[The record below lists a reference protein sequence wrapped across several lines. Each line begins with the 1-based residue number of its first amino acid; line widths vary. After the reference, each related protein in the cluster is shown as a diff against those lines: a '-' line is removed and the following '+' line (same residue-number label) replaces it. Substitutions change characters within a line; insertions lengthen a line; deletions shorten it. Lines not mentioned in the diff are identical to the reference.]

1 MRLPDKLRMRLRM
14 LFSRKHEVHRLDA
27 ELNFHLEELTAE
39 NIASGMNP
47 MEARQAAL
55 RTFGNPILVREQAG
69 DTWSWNRLERL
80 GHNVRIGIR
89 TLTRTPGFALVS
101 ILIIAI
107 GIGTNAALFTVVRSV
122 LLKPLPYR
130 DPSRLIRLY
139 EHSTDD
145 KFPRNDVAAGIFAEW
160 KRQNHGFS
168 ELAILQSD
176 LGYNLSASGGQLP
189 EKVSATVCSWD
200 LFPTLGVQPALGRG
214 FSETDDRPSA
224 SATAILSW
232 GLWKR
237 RFGGDPA
244 ILNHAIHLDAKV
256 YTVIGI
262 MPAWFSYP
270 DQSVQ
275 LWTPIYHEINA
286 DEMRALDSHDFVVV
300 GRLRPKVTE
309 TEAATELSLITARIH
324 NQHLDDPYISKAA
337 NSQPLLNDMIGEI
350 KKPLY
355 VLLAAAGC
363 LLAIACLNVAS
374 LLVARGATR
383 RRELAIR
390 SALGASRL
398 HQLGEQLTESFLLS
412 VVGGGIG
419 LIMAQ
424 LVLRW
429 FASTRQDMVRI
440 ESIHID
446 GIVVS
451 FTVVLIVLSAC
462 LAGVISSFSIR
473 GDQIVR
479 ALQESS
485 RSQSAGQ
492 GRVRLRRWLL
502 SLEVG
507 LTVILLVG
515 AGLLLKSYERLRS
528 VDMGCVTK
536 NVLTMQF
543 SLPEEKYSQPVQ
555 RANFFSDLIER
566 VRSLPGVRTAG
577 LVRKLPGQGYAGDT
591 SFSIA
596 EHPPLQTGQM
606 QYAMVRW
613 ADAGYFAAMG
623 IPILR
628 GHTFDEHQW
637 LGGASQVIIS
647 KSFAHQYFDD
657 EDPIGKHL
665 LTRVLPAINPTLFQ
679 GRHYGEIVGVVGDTR
694 FQVSKDPQGAMYFP
708 IYSGTF
714 GSATL
719 AVQSDQEVSRLAL
732 PIQRIV
738 QQLDPDL
745 AVADILTM
753 DQIIGQSAIDSSFN
767 ATLLFVFAVF
777 SLVLAAV
784 GLFGV
789 LSYLV
794 AQRTTE
800 IGIRIALGAQ
810 RDEVL
815 RLTLL
820 DGLRPAFIGL
830 VIGLFGSIAAAQ
842 LIRSML
848 YGINPFDPAV
858 FVCVAA
864 ILILVATAACVAPAW
879 QASRLDPMTA
889 LRSE

>member
-1 MRLPDKLRMRLRM
+1 MLSLDKLRVRFRM
-14 LFSRKHEVHRLDA
+14 LFARRREVQRLDS

-39 NIASGMNP
+39 NIASGMSP
-47 MEARQAAL
+47 TEARQKAL
-55 RTFGNPILVREQAG
+55 RAFGNPILVREQAG
-69 DTWSWNRLERL
+69 ATWSWNRLEL
-80 GHNVRIGIR
+80 LAHNIRIGIR
-89 TLTRTPGFALVS
+89 TLARTPGFAIVS
-101 ILIIAI
+101 ILIIALS
-107 GIGTNAALFTVVRSV
+107 IGTNAALFTVVRSV
-122 LLKPLPYR
+122 LLKPLPFR
-130 DPSRLIRLY
+130 EPTRLIRLY

-145 KFPRNDVAAGIFAEW
+145 KFPRNDVAGGIFAEW
-160 KRQNHGFS
+160 KKQSHGFS
-168 ELAILQSD
+168 ELAILQYG

-189 EKVSATVCSWD
+189 EKISAAMCSWN
-200 LFPTLGVQPALGRG
+200 LFPTFGVHPALGRS
-214 FSETDDRPSA
+214 FSATDDQPSA
-224 SATAILSW
+224 NATAILTW

-237 RFGGDPA
+237 RFGGNPT
-244 ILNHAIHLDAKV
+244 ILNKAIRLDAKV

-262 MPAWFSYP
+262 MPPWFTYP
-270 DQSVQ
+270 NQSVQ

-286 DEMRALDSHDFVVV
+286 EEMQALDSHDFVVV
-300 GRLRPKVTE
+300 GRLRPGLTE
-309 TEAATELSLITARIH
+309 TEATTGISLITSRIH
-324 NQHLDDPYISKAA
+324 NQHLDDPYVSKAA
-337 NSQPLLNDMIGEI
+337 NSQPLLDDMIGEI
-350 KKPLY
+350 KRPLY
-355 VLLAAAGC
+355 VLLAAACC

-374 LLVARGATR
+374 LLVARGAAR

-390 SALGASRL
+390 RALGGNRWR
-398 HQLGEQLTESFLLS
+398 QLGEHLTESFLLS
-412 VVGGGIG
+412 VAGGGIG
-419 LIMAQ
+419 LLIAQ

-429 FASTRQDMVRI
+429 FTNTRQGMARI
-440 ESIHID
+440 ESIQMD

-451 FTVVLIVLSAC
+451 FTVVLIVLSAL
-462 LAGVISSFSIR
+462 LAGVISSFSVR
-473 GDQIVR
+473 SDQILS

-507 LTVILLVG
+507 LTVVLLVG

-528 VDMGCVTK
+528 VDMGCVTR

-555 RANFFSDLIER
+555 RANFFSVLIER
-566 VRSLPGVRTAG
+566 VRSLPGVRAAG
-577 LVRKLPGQGYAGDT
+577 VVRKLPGQGYAGDT
-591 SFSIA
+591 SFFIA
-596 EHPPLQTGQM
+596 EHPPLPAGQM

-613 ADAGYFAAMG
+613 ADPGYFAAMG
-623 IPILR
+623 IPTLR
-628 GHTFDEHQW
+628 GHTFDNRQW

-647 KSFAHQYFDD
+647 QSFAHQYFGD
-657 EDPIGKHL
+657 ESPIGKHL
-665 LTRVLPAINPTLFQ
+665 LTRVLPAINPALFQ

-694 FQVSKDPQGAMYFP
+694 FQVSRDPQGVMYFP
-708 IYSGTF
+708 VYAGTF
-714 GSATL
+714 GSAAL
-719 AVQSDQEVSRLAL
+719 AVQSDQEVNRLSL

-745 AVADILTM
+745 AIADILTM
-753 DQIIGQSAIDSSFN
+753 DQIIGQSAMDSSFN

-777 SLVLAAV
+777 SLVLSAV

-820 DGLRPAFIGL
+820 DGLRPALIGL
-830 VIGLFGSIAAAQ
+830 AIGLFGGIAAAQ
-842 LIRSML
+842 FIRSML

-858 FVCVAA
+858 FVCVAG
-864 ILILVATAACVAPAW
+864 ILLLVATAACVAPAW

-889 LRSE
+889 LRAE

>member
-1 MRLPDKLRMRLRM
+1 MRLLDKLRMQLRM

-55 RTFGNPILVREQAG
+55 RTFGNPLLVREQAG

-80 GHNVRIGIR
+80 AHNVRIGIR
-89 TLTRTPGFALVS
+89 TLARTPGFAVVS
-101 ILIIAI
+101 TLIIAI

-168 ELAILQSD
+168 ELAILQSG

-189 EKVSATVCSWD
+189 EKVSAAVCSWD
-200 LFPTLGVQPALGRG
+200 LLPTLGVQPALGRG

-237 RFGGDPA
+237 RFGGDPT
-244 ILNHAIHLDAKV
+244 ILNQAIHLDAKV

-270 DQSVQ
+270 DQSVL

-300 GRLRPKVTE
+300 GRLRPEVTE

-350 KKPLY
+350 KRPLY
-355 VLLAAAGC
+355 VLLAAASC

-390 SALGASRL
+390 SALGASGW

-412 VVGGGIG
+412 VAGGGIG
-419 LIMAQ
+419 LIMSQ

-429 FASTRQDMVRI
+429 FASTRQDMARI

-451 FTVVLIVLSAC
+451 FTVVLIVLSAF

-473 GDQIVR
+473 GDLIVR

-485 RSQSAGQ
+485 RSLSAGQ

-566 VRSLPGVRTAG
+566 VRSLPGVRSAG

-628 GHTFDEHQW
+628 GHTFDQHQW

-647 KSFAHQYFDD
+647 QSFAHQYFED
-657 EDPIGKHL
+657 ENPIGKHL

-708 IYSGTF
+708 LYSGTF
-714 GSATL
+714 GSAAL

-753 DQIIGQSAIDSSFN
+753 DQIIGQSAMDSSFN

-794 AQRTTE
+794 AQRNTE

-842 LIRSML
+842 FIRSML